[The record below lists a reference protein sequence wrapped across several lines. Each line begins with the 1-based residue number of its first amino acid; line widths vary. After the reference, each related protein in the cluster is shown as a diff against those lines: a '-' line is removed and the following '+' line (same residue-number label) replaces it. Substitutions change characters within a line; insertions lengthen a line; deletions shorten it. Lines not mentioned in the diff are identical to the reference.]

1 MIDHLG
7 ASKNILEPHLIS
19 LCKSKILMKDKGNFS
34 EQSKFKFNDKF
45 QNNKTAFIL
54 TPSEKKQEDPEEST
68 KRDADLVKER
78 KIRVDASL
86 VRIMK
91 GRKTCD
97 FNTLITDCTKQV
109 IH

>member
-1 MIDHLG
+1 MMDHLG
-7 ASKNILEPHLIS
+7 ASKNTIEPHLIS

-45 QNNKTAFIL
+45 KNDRTVFVL
-54 TPSEKKQEDPEEST
+54 TPSEKKQENPEESI
-68 KRDADLVKER
+68 KRDADLVKVR
-78 KIRVDASL
+78 KIRIYASL
-86 VRIMK
+86 ARIMK